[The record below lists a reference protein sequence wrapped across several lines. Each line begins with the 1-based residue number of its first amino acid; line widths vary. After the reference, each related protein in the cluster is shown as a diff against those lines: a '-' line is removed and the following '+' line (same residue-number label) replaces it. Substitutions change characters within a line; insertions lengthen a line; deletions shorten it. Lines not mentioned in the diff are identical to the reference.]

1 MLKRWA
7 ALPRG
12 IRWLAGLAVVVLG
25 LAIAWALFVPI
36 TDWLARHDVGSAGGP
51 LHETAVDNARGRLL
65 TLGAGLVA
73 AAALV
78 FTALNFSLLRR
89 NSEQAD
95 QWQRRTH
102 ELTEQGQVTDRYTKA
117 IEQLGSD
124 KLDVRLGGIYALERI
139 ARDSPKD
146 HPTVMEV
153 LTAFIREHSREPWP
167 LPGPDEED
175 ADLVELT
182 RPDVQAALTVVGRR
196 DIRRDAR
203 SIDLVGANLVGA
215 SLLAA
220 QLGGADL
227 KYARLTRA
235 DLNFPYLRE
244 AFLTG
249 ADLTGADIAMA
260 DLAAARVTGVSLTG
274 ALLSETDLTGADL
287 TDAHLAGACLPM
299 AHLAGARL
307 LNADFTGAYLG
318 GADLT
323 ETKDLTTA
331 HLTDAN
337 LTDTRWPADA
347 PVPEGWE
354 LDADSGTL
362 QRAGTSP
369 ASAEEG

>member
-235 DLNFPYLRE
+235 DLNFAYLRE

-354 LDADSGTL
+354 LD
-362 QRAGTSP
+362 
-369 ASAEEG
+369 EGKGRGGE